1 MQSPKENIKYIELE
15 ELEELDEN
23 DYLAIN
29 KGEHLYNNYIIII
42 TIGDE
47 KLDDLKIDRIF
58 NIDNDI
64 ILKEYYQEKLNK
76 QNKSSIHDHMNIDD
90 YNNNITDKSKNKIKK
105 LIIFYSDINDDT
117 KFKNNIYYYDNYD
130 LISEIFNLISPK
142 PKDTYNIGKKYILE
156 KENQQYYIYVDFISI
171 IILLYEQGN
180 AILIIYYSNN
190 NDLLNYLLSRSIRN
204 GLETSL
210 TKKKPSIRCNKKIF
224 LDLYNTFNIIN

>member
-15 ELEELDEN
+15 ELEDLDEN
-23 DYLAIN
+23 DDYSEELR
-29 KGEHLYNNYIIII
+29 YNNYIIII

-47 KLDDLKIDRIF
+47 NLKDLKIDRIF
-58 NIDNDI
+58 NIYKEKDI
-64 ILKEYYQEKLNK
+64 ILYEYYQEKLNK
-76 QNKSSIHDHMNIDD
+76 QSKPSIHDHMNIDD
-90 YNNNITDKSKNKIKK
+90 YNSNITIKSKNKIKK

-156 KENQQYYIYVDFISI
+156 KENQQYYIYVEFISI

-180 AILIIYYSNN
+180 AIFIIYYSNN
-190 NDLLNYLLSRSIRN
+190 TELLKYLLSYSNPN
-204 GLETSL
+204 GLAPL
-210 TKKKPSIRCNKKIF
+210 TQKKPSIRCNKKIF

>member
-1 MQSPKENIKYIELE
+1 MQSPKENIKYI

-90 YNNNITDKSKNKIKK
+90 YNSNITIKSKNNIKK
-105 LIIFYSDINDDT
+105 LIIFYFDKDDT
-117 KFKNNIYYYDNYD
+117 KFNNNIYYYNNYD
-130 LISEIFNLISPK
+130 LISEIFNFISSK
-142 PKDTYNIGKKYILE
+142 PTDAYNIGKKYILE
-156 KENQQYYIYVDFISI
+156 KENQRYICVEFISI
-171 IILLYEQGN
+171 IILLYKQEN

>member
-1 MQSPKENIKYIELE
+1 MQSPKENIKYI

-117 KFKNNIYYYDNYD
+117 KFKNKIYYYDNYD

-142 PKDTYNIGKKYILE
+142 PNDTYNIGKKYILE
-156 KENQQYYIYVDFISI
+156 KENQQYYIYVEFISI

-180 AILIIYYSNN
+180 AIFIIYYNN
-190 NDLLNYLLSRSIRN
+190 NTELLKYLSAYSNPN
-204 GLETSL
+204 GLAPSL
-210 TKKKPSIRCNKKIF
+210 TQIKPSIRCNKKIF

>member
-15 ELEELDEN
+15 ELEDLDEN
-23 DYLAIN
+23 DDYSEELR
-29 KGEHLYNNYIIII
+29 YNNYIIII

-76 QNKSSIHDHMNIDD
+76 QNKSSIHDHMNIVD

-142 PKDTYNIGKKYILE
+142 PNDTYNIGKKYILE
-156 KENQQYYIYVDFISI
+156 KENQQYYIYVEFISI